1 MVVKVIKWIRIVVF
15 SWGSKGKELDDD
27 YESMSHRVHI
37 SMGTMFIPLFGG
49 FYKNEGDR
57 FWWVLYL

>member
-1 MVVKVIKWIRIVVF
+1 MMIMIIYLIGFILV
-15 SWGSKGKELDDD
+15 G
-27 YESMSHRVHI
+27 SMSTI
-37 SMGTMFIPLFGG
+37 YIPLFGG